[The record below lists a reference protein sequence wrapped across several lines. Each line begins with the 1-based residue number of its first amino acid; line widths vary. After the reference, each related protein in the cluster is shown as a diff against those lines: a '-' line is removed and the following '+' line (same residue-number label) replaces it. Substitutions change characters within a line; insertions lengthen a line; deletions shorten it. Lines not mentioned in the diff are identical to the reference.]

1 MSMQKRIHP
10 NPIVSQVKIILFAIL
25 VSILLILARDYLQS
39 IFIQALVIVWI
50 ASIGYCAFLA
60 IIEQFISLDIG
71 DSDLIYKKGILS
83 MKTTLIP
90 YSKITDTRFNQT
102 FFERLFG
109 LGTLEV
115 DTAGSDQ
122 IAVLVYGIHYL
133 DADEV
138 LKHVRKK
145 PDPE

>member
-1 MSMQKRIHP
+1 MPRIIHP
-10 NPIVSQVKIILFAIL
+10 NPIVSQVKIIFFAFL
-25 VSILLILARDYLQS
+25 VSVLLYLGQNYFQQ
-39 IFIQALVIVWI
+39 IFIQALAAVWI
-50 ASIGYCAFLA
+50 AAIGYCVLLT
-60 IIEQFISLDIG
+60 IIEQFISLEIG

-90 YSKITDTRFNQT
+90 YNKITDTRFNQT
-102 FFERLFG
+102 LVERIFG

-122 IAVLVYGIHYL
+122 IAIIVKGFHHL

-138 LKHVRKK
+138 LRHVRKRHSQ
-145 PDPE
+145 E